1 MCSLFSLLLA
11 LLLANHKH
19 FVRAEGCTIR
29 RPHEDA
35 VLSTSV
41 FCFPEVFALESF
53 SLLLNF
59 LFPHRVWLAI
69 NNACMLLLCRSS
81 WNLPTV
87 QKKRIIYKFRKPP
100 TDRQFAFLS
109 GRFFFKDFSN
119 ESSVPEFLWK
129 LICLVCMHNFIK
141 SNLRKMSN

>member
-1 MCSLFSLLLA
+1 MCFLSPLLPTP
-11 LLLANHKH
+11 LLANHKH
-19 FVRAEGCTIR
+19 FESWRLHKPQASGRCSTE
-29 RPHEDA
+29 H
-35 VLSTSV
+35 LS

-59 LFPHRVWLAI
+59 SFPHGVWLAI

-87 QKKRIIYKFRKPP
+87 QKKKIIYKFRKPP

-109 GRFFFKDFSN
+109 GRFFFKKIFLMKVQLLSFYGN
-119 ESSVPEFLWK
+119 SSAWCAC
-129 LICLVCMHNFIK
+129 II
-141 SNLRKMSN
+141 S